1 MTCSGV
7 NDSGKLVLQ
16 PSSTYSGKS
25 ICWPLLSCGALN
37 QAVDARAHR
46 KARIDQRIELDA
58 LEVFANER
66 QAGLIAQVAGQL
78 LEDEIG
84 HDLLHLRGEED
95 YSAKLLI
102 LKGKLGKVGV
112 QVTDSGMSLSHVPFR
127 DIRIYNQFCQDP
139 RFYK

>member
-1 MTCSGV
+1 
-7 NDSGKLVLQ
+7 
-16 PSSTYSGKS
+16 
-25 ICWPLLSCGALN
+25 LSCGALN

-95 YSAKLLI
+95 YVAKLLI
-102 LKGKLGKVGV
+102 LKEKCGKVGV
-112 QVTDSGMSLSHVPFR
+112 WVTDSGYIWVHILVIH
-127 DIRIYNQFCQDP
+127 
-139 RFYK
+139 

>member
-1 MTCSGV
+1 M
-7 NDSGKLVLQ
+7 
-16 PSSTYSGKS
+16 
-25 ICWPLLSCGALN
+25 SCGALN

-78 LEDEIG
+78 LENEIG
-84 HDLLHLRGEED
+84 HDSLHLLGEED

-102 LKGKLGKVGV
+102 LKENVGKLVFGSRI
-112 QVTDSGMSLSHVPFR
+112 QVIYGCIYWLSI
-127 DIRIYNQFCQDP
+127 DCIK
-139 RFYK
+139 YKRYAGSCICNL